1 MTRKTADVVADQV
14 GRIDQ
19 YNDLR
24 REAGLS
30 SYLMAYAD
38 SSTTTLKVLI
48 NEGNAYF
55 GGTMVEFAGGYSP
68 EIVDTTASSRIDVL
82 SFKSN
87 NSITRTAGVEADSP
101 TAPAIPAG
109 EVPICS
115 IYMRKSATSIEDD
128 DDTVNGYIYK
138 DLRGN
143 LDKYNNNPVSY
154 KIGLTS
160 RVLDAV
166 TNNEVIA
173 HGLGRIP
180 KIVRIRVTASKS
192 PNAWYAES
200 YGIYDGVVTKC
211 VFGGITY
218 TNASNSGSSTTNIIH
233 IQTQGSLIAHATIT
247 MDATNITL
255 AWTRDASDAS
265 AGAGIIWEVE

>member
-109 EVPICS
+109 EIPICS
-115 IYMRKSATSIEDD
+115 IYMRKSATSIEDED
-128 DDTVNGYIYK
+128 DSTNGYIYK
-138 DLRGN
+138 DLRSALSRYDVLAPGTEIIGGALTEN
-143 LDKYNNNPVSY
+143 PRSNNTTYEKVKEVAIGRAGIVTVSFALKKSATTIYGRVYINGAAVGTERAETTSSYVVYTEDFTVAIGDLIQLYVKAGAAVATYGYY
-154 KIGLTS
+154 KDFKILVASGGSAVT
-160 RVLDAV
+160 VLD
-166 TNNEVIA
+166 
-173 HGLGRIP
+173 G
-180 KIVRIRVTASKS
+180 
-192 PNAWYAES
+192 
-200 YGIYDGVVTKC
+200 
-211 VFGGITY
+211 
-218 TNASNSGSSTTNIIH
+218 
-233 IQTQGSLIAHATIT
+233 
-247 MDATNITL
+247 
-255 AWTRDASDAS
+255 
-265 AGAGIIWEVE
+265 